1 MALADADIVRRLD
14 EVSMHGWPDFTGL
27 SRTEYHAMRLTAV
40 RSATSDAWAIV
51 FESVLGS
58 FLADPAAE
66 PFAAAMWTTGY
77 GPHFDVGARHGE
89 LRGLGLYPGPRAERS
104 LRIEGVV
111 IDGPAGRL
119 TARDAMLE
127 SLDLRPGMLTNGE
140 RSAEVPIDVLLIRA
154 YLATFPDALWYPLP
168 ELVALLDVPEADVIV
183 STTAFAHVL
192 GRQPEPYD
200 HPPLDAI
207 AIAPSESETYR
218 SLASAITH
226 RDPARFRPG
235 ESNTDWR
242 RWVRFRD
249 TNAES

>member
-1 MALADADIVRRLD
+1 MALTDADVLGRLD
-14 EVSMHGWPDFTGL
+14 EVSTHGWPGFTGL
-27 SRTEYHAMRLTAV
+27 SRTEYHALRLTAV

-58 FLADPAAE
+58 FIADPAEE
-66 PFAAAMWTTGY
+66 PFAAAVWTTGY
-77 GPHFDVGARHGE
+77 GPHIEVGSRHGE
-89 LRGLGLYPGPRAERS
+89 HRGLGLHPGPRNERS

-111 IDGPAGRL
+111 VDGPAGRL
-119 TARDAMLE
+119 VARDAMLE

-140 RSAEVPIDVLLIRA
+140 ESAEVPIDVLLIRA
-154 YLATFPDALWYPLP
+154 YLATYPDSLWYPTP
-168 ELVALLDVPEADVIV
+168 EVVALLEVPDPQVIV
-183 STTAFAHVL
+183 STTELAHVL
-192 GRQPEPYD
+192 GREVPAYGDPA
-200 HPPLDAI
+200 LDAI

-218 SLASAITH
+218 SLARAIAH
-226 RDPARFRPG
+226 RDPERFCPG